1 MRISV
6 IGAAGRT
13 GREVVAQAL
22 SHGHGVTA
30 LVHGRPLAMSDSDL
44 RVVSGDVLD
53 FHSVSSAVLG
63 QDAVVFAVS
72 DARGSAG
79 NGSVLVDGIAN
90 VIHAMATY
98 RVNKLVAISASGTFN
113 RQDRRLSLGQRAL
126 INTTQRAVYDDLEA
140 MESRIMASDLD
151 WTIVRPIGL
160 IDGPLTGDYR
170 VSLEGAVLKGAKK
183 VSRADVAALALKAL
197 SGTTYSRRAV
207 TIGS

>member
-1 MRISV
+1 MRVSV

-22 SHGHGVTA
+22 SHGHVVTA
-30 LVHGRPLAMSDSDL
+30 LVESGSLDVSDPDL
-44 RVVSGDVLD
+44 RVIAGDVLD
-53 FHSVSSAVLG
+53 FQSVSSAVLG
-63 QDAVVFAVS
+63 QDAVVFAAS
-72 DARGSAG
+72 YERADK
-79 NGSVLVDGIAN
+79 GSVLVDGIAN
-90 VIHAMATY
+90 IIHAMATY

-113 RQDRRLSLGQRAL
+113 RQDRSLSLGQRAL

-140 MESRIMASDLD
+140 MERRIMASDLD
-151 WTIVRPIGL
+151 WTIVRPGGL
-160 IDGPLTGDYR
+160 TDGPLTGDYR

-183 VSRADVAALALKAL
+183 VSRADVAALALKAV

>member
-1 MRISV
+1 MRVSV

-22 SHGHGVTA
+22 SHGHVVTA
-30 LVHGRPLAMSDSDL
+30 LDRSGSLDTSDPDL
-44 RVVSGDVLD
+44 RVIAGDVLD

-63 QDAVVFAVS
+63 QDAVVFAAS
-72 DARGSAG
+72 YGRAD

-113 RQDRRLSLGQRAL
+113 RQDRSLSLGQRAL

-140 MESRIMASDLD
+140 MERRIMASDLD
-151 WTIVRPIGL
+151 WTIVRPSGL
-160 IDGPLTGDYR
+160 TDGPLTGDYR

-183 VSRADVAALALKAL
+183 VSRADVAALALKAV